1 MVKNMKVV
9 VLGGAGTVGSWTVI
23 ALVISRFFD
32 EIALGDI
39 DIEKAKKLA
48 EELGGNTAPDI
59 NHKNENTSDID
70 TNPYDFSFLNES
82 SYSI

>member
-1 MVKNMKVV
+1 MVKNMKVI
-9 VLGGAGTVGSWTVI
+9 VLGGAGTVGSWTVR

-48 EELGGNTAPDI
+48 EELGENTAPDI

>member
-1 MVKNMKVV
+1 MVKNMKVI
-9 VLGGAGTVGSWTVI
+9 VLGGAGTVGSWTVR